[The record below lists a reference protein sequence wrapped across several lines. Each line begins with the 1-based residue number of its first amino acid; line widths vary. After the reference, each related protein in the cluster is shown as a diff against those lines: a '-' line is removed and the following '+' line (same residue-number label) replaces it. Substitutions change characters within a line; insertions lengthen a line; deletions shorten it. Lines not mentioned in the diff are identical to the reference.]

1 MIPLLRHMLQPAY
14 LYAQN
19 LSSGGTWRIVHTRW
33 ILALL
38 LATLSMAYWALRRGR
53 ARRSALAPAF
63 AALCFG
69 GALGCQIVRF
79 SVGGPLSARVHWLTA
94 ATLGLLALACRAL
107 AAIPWGW
114 LRRNGRALALSP
126 RPRYT
131 PPAVETVVLTGAH
144 VLLTALGLLRGET
157 PFWLPLV
164 AIALWLLSSWR
175 LTPRGSRLTLRPTLL
190 APWFVGYGGVLLR
203 WLVQV
208 GLGVD
213 TGGYGAVRYPD
224 LWSPWFDPRITW
236 GISLGWALLLT
247 LKVVWGPANA
257 RRQRAGTLLGCGLAL
272 SAAAWFL
279 WSVSG
284 HLSHGASGSD
294 PHCYLRMAL
303 DLAETGSLR
312 HSFSLTAIG
321 RAAEVPLWPLVPV
334 GYHPP
339 DGQSLAVTVWPSGWP
354 ALLAPLVWLGGERLA
369 LWGAPLMA
377 LLAAVLTMLTARALW
392 PRDGWLIGGVA
403 ALLLLTA
410 PEGIAR
416 TLVPMA
422 DAAAQAC
429 TALYLLALV
438 LTLRRDR
445 LGWSAIAG
453 AALAV
458 GFWVRHPLICMAPAA
473 PLILSQPSWTWRR
486 RGAHLLALIAG
497 AMPFLATDLAY
508 RWTAFGSPWSSESGE
523 WALLALGNVLPTL
536 RAMLLDGFSRRD
548 ALGYL
553 WGVIGLGLVALLC
566 RKDERRWALLMLLG
580 LMPALLFQLSY
591 SALRWRDLISLFP
604 YWALLAG
611 YGAMAL
617 WRWADQSN
625 RRRAAALTAI
635 LLLLCARTV
644 PTVRLP
650 LRDDVTS
657 FGRVTQAERA
667 AYGQLADDLPA
678 DAVIGA
684 GLDAGALSLYTSHET
699 IRPAVWTAQ
708 EFDRFRAALLVA
720 DRPLILLV
728 GDAEMADLVA
738 RLGSQV
744 RPGPLYDL
752 PRFGP
757 GGEPQQGF
765 VRSYWFVE

>member
-19 LSSGGTWRIVHTRW
+19 LTAGGAWRVVHTRW
-33 ILALL
+33 ILVLS
-38 LATLSMAYWALRRGR
+38 LATLAMAFLAWRRHR
-53 ARRSALAPAF
+53 ARRSILAPAL
-63 AALCFG
+63 AAVGFG
-69 GALGCQIVRF
+69 WALGCQIVRF
-79 SVGGPLSARVHWLTA
+79 RVGGPLSARVHWLTA
-94 ATLGLLALACRAL
+94 ASLGLLVLAYAGL
-107 AAIPWGW
+107 TAIPWGW
-114 LRRNGRALALSP
+114 LRRNGHALALSP

-131 PPAVETVVLTGAH
+131 PPAVETLVLTGAH
-144 VLLTALGLLRGET
+144 VLLMALGLLRGET

-164 AIALWLLSSWR
+164 AIGLWLLSSWR
-175 LTPRGSRLTLRPTLL
+175 LTPRGSRLTMRPALL
-190 APWFVGYGGVLLR
+190 APWFVGYAGVLLR

-213 TGGYGAVRYPD
+213 TSGYGAVRYPD

-236 GISLGWALLLT
+236 GISLGWALLLALST
-247 LKVVWGPANA
+247 CWGAKYA
-257 RRQRAGTLLGCGLAL
+257 RRQRAGTLLGCGLTL

-279 WSVSG
+279 WSVSA

-339 DGQSLAVTVWPSGWP
+339 DAESLAATVWPSGWP

-377 LLAAVLTMLTARALW
+377 LLATVLTMLTARALW
-392 PRDGWLIGGVA
+392 QRDGWLIGGVA

-438 LTLRRDR
+438 LALRRDR
-445 LGWSAIAG
+445 LGWSALAG
-453 AALAV
+453 AALSL
-458 GFWVRHPLICMAPAA
+458 GFWVRHPLICLAPAA
-473 PLILSQPSWTWRR
+473 LLVLFNSGWTWRR
-486 RGAHLLALIAG
+486 RGAHLLALMAG
-497 AMPFLATDLAY
+497 AIPFLAADLAY
-508 RWTAFGSPWSSESGE
+508 RWTAFASPWASESGE
-523 WALLALGNVLPTL
+523 WALLSLGNILPTL

-553 WGVIGLGLVALLC
+553 WGATGLGMVVLLC
-566 RKDERRWALLMLLG
+566 RKDERRWALLILLG
-580 LMPALLFQLSY
+580 LLPALLFQLSY

-617 WRWADQSN
+617 WRWTGSN
-625 RRRAAALTAI
+625 SRRRAAALAVI
-635 LLLLCARTV
+635 LFLCCARTL
-644 PTVRLP
+644 PTTRLP
-650 LRDDVTS
+650 LRTDVTT
-657 FGRVTQAERA
+657 FGHVTQAERG
-667 AYGQLADDLPA
+667 AYGQLARDLPA

-708 EFDRFRAALLVA
+708 EFDRFHAALVA
-720 DRPLILLV
+720 EGRSLFLLV
-728 GDAEMADLVA
+728 DDAEMADLVE
-738 RLGSQV
+738 RLGSRV

-757 GGEPQQGF
+757 GGEPQQGL
-765 VRSYWFVE
+765 VASYWVE